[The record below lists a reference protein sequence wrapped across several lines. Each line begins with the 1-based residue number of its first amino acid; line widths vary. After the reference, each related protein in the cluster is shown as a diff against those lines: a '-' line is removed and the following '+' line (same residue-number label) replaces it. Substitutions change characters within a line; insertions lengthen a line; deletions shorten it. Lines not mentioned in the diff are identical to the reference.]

1 MAFSG
6 NVDEAGQANANTF
19 DLSHLGPDR
28 LLVLF
33 AGASAI
39 GFGGLALV
47 LHVMGESVPRSSVS
61 GFSDLGGAVFGFSI
75 ACVFGFGLLLA
86 YNSMARKPAEGSV
99 LALAFSIV
107 LLAFGALPGLIAGI
121 VGLVGALTGIVR
133 NMRFIA

>member
-6 NVDEAGQANANTF
+6 TVDETQEKANAL
-19 DLSHLGPDR
+19 DLSSLGPDR

-33 AGASAI
+33 SGACAI
-39 GFGGLALV
+39 GFGALALV
-47 LHVMGESVPRSSVS
+47 LYIMDETLPRMGIT
-61 GFSDLGGAVFGFSI
+61 GFSALGGAVFNF
-75 ACVFGFGLLLA
+75 AVAAVFGLGMLLA
-86 YNSMARKPAEGSV
+86 YNSMGRKPAEGSI

-133 NMRFIA
+133 NMKFVS